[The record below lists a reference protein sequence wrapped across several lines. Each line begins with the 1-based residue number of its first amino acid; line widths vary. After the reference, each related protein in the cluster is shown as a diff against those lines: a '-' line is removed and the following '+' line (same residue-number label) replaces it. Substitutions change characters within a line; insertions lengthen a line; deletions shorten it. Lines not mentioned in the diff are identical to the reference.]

1 MWFASMMDRIR
12 VYFGLRLSH
21 MVFAVSEQI
30 MLQRKDI
37 NAQEATKAVHPAKNF
52 FSHHRCI

>member
-12 VYFGLRLSH
+12 VYFAR